1 MEADDTI
8 YHEKQPGKEQ
18 ISDAFNEDEFER
30 LLNEFITSEI
40 EDEHKQQEYAGEES
54 VGKHKEEEEIPIH
67 ITGIQLV
74 ITDEKEHGG
83 GYTERNQFRMPHNDF
98 CIHTEISAYNPNY
111 QKFNWKKELL
121 ITLSDDHYETL
132 SEITD
137 TLKVSSEDTIGKLE
151 VTFIAEISKIKLHPH
166 DTRELYIN
174 VFYEG
179 NQIYKKDFI
188 LIDIPENYMQCFRYN
203 SFNLY
208 RIEAGKEVD
217 YEALGHSQ
225 NCFNHHK
232 LGDILLLQ
240 GMENLLVKADRNA
253 FEDYTPEFEL
263 RLYDETGRIRTCQI
277 QLAGSYEN
285 QGQTYISLIWEIG
298 GGKKNFWKK
307 GSYLVEVLF
316 MDETVISAPFE
327 VGNQDTESIYGR
339 ESIQPRTNIAGKKIL
354 KSESIENPL
363 QELDEMIGLTSVKQ
377 KINNYCNL
385 MRLEQQRSRKGLP
398 TQQHSLHAAFI
409 GNPGTGKTTVAR
421 LLGKILKDIGLLSK
435 GHVVYEERSTLLGQ
449 FYGSEDEKTLAAM
462 KRAQG
467 GILFIDEAYSLYKPE
482 DPKDPGINVLETLL
496 TALADE
502 SNRDWM
508 LLLAGYPAP
517 MKGLLS
523 CNPGL
528 ESRIPETNRYY
539 FDDYS
544 IDELMQIADLYCKRK
559 CYQLTTEARKAL
571 QMVVRRAYS
580 LKDETFGN
588 GRYINS
594 LLSDEVLQNM
604 ARRVNNIPSPTIE
617 QLITIEKEDIPGIKQ
632 GDYKKSLEK
641 LNRMVG
647 LKQLKRSISEHLN
660 FVNMVRLRAEQGIS
674 TTLPPMHMI
683 FTGNPG
689 TGKTTVADFIG
700 EIYASLGLLSKGNVI
715 RTERSDF
722 IDIKVGG
729 TEQKTKAILKS
740 AQGNVLFIDEAY
752 TLMKENSDSNDF
764 GPRVIETL
772 LTTLSR
778 EEIDMLVIMAGYPK
792 EMEQLLESNP
802 GLKSRFPYV
811 FHFEDY
817 TAEELMEIARG
828 IIDKQGYHFS
838 KAAEKAMKAL
848 ISKEIQHKDKHFGNG
863 RFITRLISTK
873 VIPAMSSRLA
883 TLPLEKQRNKR
894 ILQTIQEQDIPITE
908 DELRD
913 IHENHGFDERSIT
926 HALKKLDSMVGL
938 VQVKKAIHDFVEV
951 TRYLNKQGVS
961 YTAPLKWSFTGN
973 TGTGKSTVAGI
984 LAEILHA
991 MNLLDKGHLVELKAE
1006 EIYNVQDYKVDEILR
1021 NAMKRSQ
1028 QGVLFVDGDAPVF
1041 KNPRSHFDSEK
1052 LRFQLTSL
1060 TADLPGN
1067 YALIIA
1073 EYESVRQPLISTLTQ
1088 YGGDRLAEFDHTLH
1102 FEDYTADELMQI
1114 LIQMLKQHKLKFSEA
1129 AQSVMAQYIE
1139 HLCANRNLGYA
1150 NARTMKLLARSIAN
1164 IALLRESKQTEHTT
1178 IKGIIQPQDVAGF
1191 VWKEIRQTVGFK

>member
-1 MEADDTI
+1 MAAESTLDNEKPEKGLTPEA
-8 YHEKQPGKEQ
+8 
-18 ISDAFNEDEFER
+18 NEDDEFER
-30 LLNEFITSEI
+30 LLNEFIASEI
-40 EDEHKQQEYAGEES
+40 EDDNQQQENANKEGESGNEPNS
-54 VGKHKEEEEIPIH
+54 SPVH
-67 ITGIQLV
+67 ITSIHFSISDGKDCGIC
-74 ITDEKEHGG
+74 
-83 GYTERNQFRMPHNDF
+83 YTERNQFRMPQSDF
-98 CIHTEISAYNPNY
+98 FLYTEISAYNPSY
-111 QKFNWKKELL
+111 LQSGWKQKLR
-121 ITLSDDHYETL
+121 ISISDDHFVTHGETTVL
-132 SEITD
+132 
-137 TLKVSSEDTIGKLE
+137 LQVSSEETTGKVETSFPL
-151 VTFIAEISKIKLHPH
+151 EISKIKLQSH
-166 DTRELYIN
+166 DTRTLYISISC
-174 VFYEG
+174 EG
-179 NQIYKKDFI
+179 NSIYQKELM
-188 LIDIPENYMQCFRYN
+188 LIDLPENYMQCFRYH

-208 RIEAGKEVD
+208 KIEAGKEVD
-217 YEALGHSQ
+217 YESLGHSQ
-225 NCFNHHK
+225 NCFNQRL

-240 GMENLLVKADRNA
+240 GMENLLMKADREA
-253 FEDYTPEFEL
+253 FEDYIPEFEL
-263 RLYDETGRIRTCQI
+263 RLYDETGRIKTSQI
-277 QLAGSYEN
+277 QQAGTYDN
-285 QGQTYISLIWEIG
+285 QGKAYISLMWEIG
-298 GGKKNFWKK
+298 GGKQNFWGK
-307 GSYLVEVLF
+307 GNYLIEVLF

-327 VGNQDTESIYGR
+327 VGNRDTESIYGR

-354 KSESIENPL
+354 KSESVSNPL
-363 QELDEMIGLTSVKQ
+363 QELNEMIGLTSVKQ

-385 MRLEQQRSRKGLP
+385 MRLEQQRSKQGLP

-421 LLGKILKDIGLLSK
+421 LLGKILKDMGLLSK

-517 MKGLLS
+517 MKNLLS

-539 FDDYS
+539 FEDYS
-544 IDELMQIADLYCKRK
+544 VDELMQIADLYCKRK
-559 CYQLTTEARKAL
+559 CYQLTPEARKAL
-571 QMVVRRAYS
+571 QMVVRRACS
-580 LKDETFGN
+580 LRDETFGN
-588 GRYINS
+588 GRYIDS
-594 LLSDEVLQNM
+594 LLSEEVLQNM
-604 ARRVNNIPSPTIE
+604 ARRVSNIPLPSIE

-632 GDYKKSLEK
+632 GDYKKSLAK
-641 LNRMVG
+641 LNHMVG
-647 LKQLKRSISEHLN
+647 LNQLKKSIGEHLN

-674 TTLPPMHMI
+674 TALPPMHMI

-752 TLMKENSDSNDF
+752 TLMKESNDSNDF

-778 EEIDMLVIMAGYPK
+778 EEVDMLVIMAGYPE
-792 EMEQLLESNP
+792 EMEKLLESNP

-828 IIDKQGYHFS
+828 VVNKQGYRFS
-838 KAAEKAMKAL
+838 AAAEKAMKAL
-848 ISKEIQHKDKHFGNG
+848 ITREVQHKDRHFGNG
-863 RFITRLISTK
+863 RFVTRLISTK
-873 VIPAMSSRLA
+873 IIPSMSSRLA
-883 TLPLEKQRNKR
+883 TLPVEKQRSKR
-894 ILQTIQEQDIPITE
+894 MLQTIQVQDIPITE
-908 DELRD
+908 DELKD
-913 IHENHGFDERSIT
+913 IRENHGFNERSIAR
-926 HALKKLDSMVGL
+926 ALKKLDGMVGL
-938 VQVKKAIHDFVEV
+938 VQVKKAIHDFVDV
-951 TRYLNKQGVS
+951 SRYLNKQGLSHVS
-961 YTAPLKWSFTGN
+961 HAGPLKWSFTGN

-984 LAEILHA
+984 MAELLHA
-991 MNLLDKGHLVELKAE
+991 MNLLDKGHLIELKAE
-1006 EIYNVQDYKVDEILR
+1006 EIYNVQDYKVDEILK

-1060 TADLPGN
+1060 TAELPGN

-1073 EYESVRQPLISTLTQ
+1073 EHASVRQPLVNTLTQ
-1088 YGGDRLAEFDHTLH
+1088 NGRLSEFDHTLH
-1102 FEDYTADELMQI
+1102 FDDYTADELMQI
-1114 LIQMLKQHKLKFSEA
+1114 LVQMLRSHKLKFSEQ
-1129 AQSVMAQYIE
+1129 AQTVMLRYIG
-1139 HLCANRNLGYA
+1139 HLCENRSLGYA
-1150 NARTMKLLARSIAN
+1150 NARTMKLLAHSIASLT
-1164 IALLRESKQTEHTT
+1164 LLRESKQTNNDST
-1178 IKGIIQPQDVAGF
+1178 KGTVQAEDVADF
-1191 VWKEIRQTVGFK
+1191 VWKDIKQTIGFK